1 MANEREELFGFEIVQ
16 PKKDKA
22 VASPV
27 PSQLDDGTELPV
39 GGRIGYIYEGD
50 QKARTEQSKIS
61 QYRDIALYPEAD
73 AAIDDIV
80 NEAFTTT
87 YERPSVSIR
96 LDLLNINERIK
107 KIIRDEFKTALHLL
121 KFNKKSYDIFRQWYI
136 DGRLYYQIIIDE
148 KNPKEG
154 IRELRPIDAAKVA
167 RKVIPEYKKDD
178 RTGVPM
184 LIKVNEYFEYSYDGN
199 SQNTVKLSKDSV
211 VFCPSGLVDRNRSM
225 IIGYMDKAIKPF
237 NNLRAME
244 DALIVYRIARAP
256 ERRIFYVDVGQMP
269 KIKAEQYL
277 RDMMNR
283 YRNKIDYNP
292 STGEIRD
299 GRKFMSML
307 EDFWLPRRDGST
319 GTQIDT
325 LPGGQNLSDLGDVQ
339 YFKDKLYQSLNV
351 PISRMNQDNAFQLGR
366 AADIGRDEV
375 KFSKFVKRLRR
386 QFSELFNE
394 ILRVQLILK
403 GVCTAKEFE
412 EMRQYIGYDYLQDTY
427 FEELKAVEVLNDQV
441 SLLAAAHPFVGQ
453 YFSVQYLRK
462 VVLGQTEEDIAR
474 IDAEIMDE
482 IATGVVKSNDEMS
495 GLPPEGLEEQLEDDI
510 SSMFDEN
517 KITYSGPALQLMNE
531 GTAINNPVDEDYEK
545 LMEQIRAELNK

>member
-1 MANEREELFGFEIVQ
+1 MADNDNELFGFEIVP

-22 VASPV
+22 LASPV

-39 GGRIGYIYEGD
+39 GGRIGYLYEGD
-50 QKARTEQSKIS
+50 QKARTEQRLIA

-73 AAIDDIV
+73 NAIDDIV
-80 NEAFTTT
+80 NEAFTTAF
-87 YERPSVSIR
+87 ERPSVSIR
-96 LDLLNINERIK
+96 LDMLNINDRIK
-107 KIIRDEFKTALHLL
+107 RVIREEFKESLHLL
-121 KFNKKSYDIFRQWYI
+121 RFQKKSYDIFRQWYV
-136 DGRLYYQIIIDE
+136 DGRLYYQVVIDE
-148 KNPKEG
+148 KNPREG
-154 IRELRPIDAAKVA
+154 IKELRPMDALKTV
-167 RKVIPEYKKDD
+167 RKVIPEYEKDGRTQIPVLKK
-178 RTGVPM
+178 
-184 LIKVNEYFEYSYDGN
+184 INEYFEYTFDNQTGSSNKG
-199 SQNTVKLSKDSV
+199 VKLAKDAV
-211 VFCPSGLVDRNRSM
+211 VFCPSGMVDRNRGM
-225 IIGYMDKAIKPF
+225 IIGYLDKAIKPF

-292 STGEIRD
+292 HTGEIRD

-339 YFKDKLYQSLNV
+339 YFKDRLFQSLNV
-351 PISRMNQDNAFQLGR
+351 PMSRMNQGEKYQLGR
-366 AADIGRDEV
+366 SADIGRDEV

-394 ILRVQLILK
+394 ILRVQLVLK

-412 EMRQYIGYDYLQDTY
+412 EMRQYIGYDFLQDTY
-427 FEELKAVEVLNDQV
+427 FEELKAIEVLNDQV
-441 SLLAAAHPFVGQ
+441 NLLTTAAPFVGQ
-453 YFSVQYLRK
+453 YFSVEYLRK
-462 VVLGQTEEDIAR
+462 VVLGQTEEDINR
-474 IDAEIMDE
+474 IDDEIMREIEMGIIRNQDEMDGVPPEPQEPEAPMEEVQQPRTISLSEHINHLDE
-482 IATGVVKSNDEMS
+482 INKT
-495 GLPPEGLEEQLEDDI
+495 DD
-510 SSMFDEN
+510 
-517 KITYSGPALQLMNE
+517 
-531 GTAINNPVDEDYEK
+531 DYEK
-545 LMEQIRAELNK
+545 LMEQIRNELRQ

>member
-1 MANEREELFGFEIVQ
+1 MAKQTEELFGFSIDV
-16 PKKDKA
+16 PKKDKPP
-22 VASPV
+22 VSPV
-27 PSQLDDGTELPV
+27 PHQLGDGTELPI
-39 GGRIGYIYEGD
+39 GGRVGYLYEGD
-50 QKARTEQSKIS
+50 QKARTEQNLIS
-61 QYRDIALYPEAD
+61 QYRDVSQYPEAD
-73 AAIDDIV
+73 NAIDDIV
-80 NEAFTTT
+80 NEAFTTV

-96 LDLLNINERIK
+96 LDLLEINDRIK
-107 KIIRDEFKTALHLL
+107 KIIREEFKTALHLL
-121 KFNKKSYDIFRQWYI
+121 KFQRKSYDIFRQWYI

-148 KNPKEG
+148 KNPRNG
-154 IRELRPIDAAKVA
+154 ISELRPMDAVKVK
-167 RKVIPEYKKDD
+167 RSVIPEYTKDE
-178 RTGVPM
+178 RTGAP
-184 LIKVNEYFEYSYDGN
+184 LLTKVEEYYEYMYDPRQ
-199 SQNTVKLSKDSV
+199 QNATAKLAKDSV
-211 VFCPSGLVDRNRSM
+211 IFCPSGLVDRNRSM
-225 IIGYMDKAIKPF
+225 IIGYLDKAIKPF

-256 ERRIFYVDVGQMP
+256 ERRIFYVDVGEMP

-292 STGEIRD
+292 TTGQIRD
-299 GRKFMSML
+299 GRKFMNML
-307 EDFWLPRRDGST
+307 EDFWLPRRAGAN

-351 PISRMNQDNAFQLGR
+351 PISRMNQGEAYQLGR
-366 AADIGRDEV
+366 SADIGRDEV

-386 QFSELFNE
+386 QFSEVFNE

-412 EMRQYIGYDYLQDTY
+412 EMRQYISYDFLQDTY

-453 YFSVQYLRK
+453 YFSVKYLRK

-474 IDAEIMDE
+474 MDEEIMDE
-482 IATGVVKSNDEMS
+482 IAQGIIKDQEEMDGASEDIPMQGQPTVASEDFNEEAPADEINIIDADYQRIM
-495 GLPPEGLEEQLEDDI
+495 
-510 SSMFDEN
+510 EN
-517 KITYSGPALQLMNE
+517 IRNE
-531 GTAINNPVDEDYEK
+531 LAK
-545 LMEQIRAELNK
+545 